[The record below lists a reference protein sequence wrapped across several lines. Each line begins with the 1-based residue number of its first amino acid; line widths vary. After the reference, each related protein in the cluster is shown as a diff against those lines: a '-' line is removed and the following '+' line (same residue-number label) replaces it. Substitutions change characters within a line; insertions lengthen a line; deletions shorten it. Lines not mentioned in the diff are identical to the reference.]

1 MRLWTIAVT
10 DLKTAVKDKMFFFW
24 LLLFPLFFAFIFGMA
39 FKGSSPSASK
49 ATLNILDQDKGVLS
63 KALIDEL
70 KHQKYDVNLIE
81 DKNEAEIRTLI
92 IPPRFTK
99 DIIKGE
105 KVELILEK
113 EAQSN
118 VEAGQAVYAHVL
130 RAVIKTMARL
140 IRLAPE
146 NLEILENQFS
156 EISLKELIS
165 IQVQQAGKLKI
176 IPSGFNH
183 SVPGTTV
190 MFLLFTVLMYG
201 GINLLEE
208 RRQGQL
214 ERIILTPATYTDLIG
229 GKWINRIMIGMLQIT
244 LMFLAGRFLFG
255 VYLGESLPAL
265 FLVSLFFC
273 GSIAG
278 MSILFGCLIQ
288 KEEVLIVLN
297 ILVANLMAALGGCW
311 WPLELVPPGLRTA
324 SFIFPTGWTMD
335 AFHKLISFGYGLPEI
350 LPHIGFLAL
359 FSLVFL
365 FLAVKFFKL
374 R

>member
-1 MRLWTIAVT
+1 MRLWTIAFT
-10 DLKTAVKDKMFFFW
+10 DLKIALKDKMFFMW
-24 LLLFPLFFAFIFGMA
+24 LLVFPLLFAFLFGMA
-39 FKGSSPSASK
+39 FKSPSPTASK
-49 ATLNILDQDKGVLS
+49 ATLNILDQDHGVLS

-70 KHQKYDVNLIE
+70 KHQRYDVNLIE
-81 DKNEAEIRTLI
+81 DKNDAEIRTLI
-92 IPPRFTK
+92 IPPEFSEK
-99 DIIKGE
+99 IIKGE

-113 EAQSN
+113 EAESN
-118 VEAGQAVYAHVL
+118 MEAGQAVYAHIL
-130 RAVIKTMARL
+130 RGVIKTMARL
-140 IRLAPE
+140 IQLAPE
-146 NLEILENQFS
+146 NLQVLENQFS
-156 EISLKELIS
+156 ETSLKELIS
-165 IQVQQAGKLKI
+165 VQVKQAGKLKT

-183 SVPGTTV
+183 SVPGITV

-229 GKWINRIMIGMLQIT
+229 GKWFNRVMIGMLQIT

-255 VYLGESLPAL
+255 VYLGESIPAL

-278 MSILFGCLIQ
+278 LSILFGCLIQ

-311 WPLELVPPGLRTA
+311 WPLELVPQGLRTV

-335 AFHKLISFGYGLPEI
+335 AYHKLISFGYGLQEI

>member
-1 MRLWTIAVT
+1 MRLWTIAIT
-10 DLKTAVKDKMFFFW
+10 DLKITLRDKMFFLW
-24 LLLFPLFFAFIFGMA
+24 VLLFPLFFAFLFGMA
-39 FKGSSPSASK
+39 FKGSSPSAAK
-49 ATLNILDQDKGVLS
+49 ADLDILDQDRGVLS

-70 KHQKYDVNLIE
+70 KHQRYSLNLLEEKKETETRI
-81 DKNEAEIRTLI
+81 LI
-92 IPPRFTK
+92 IPPGFTEK
-99 DIIKGE
+99 IIKGE
-105 KVELILEK
+105 KVDLILEK
-113 EAQSN
+113 EPQSSM
-118 VEAGQAVYAHVL
+118 EAGQAVYAHIL
-130 RAVIKTMARL
+130 RGVIKTMARL
-140 IRLAPE
+140 IQLAPE
-146 NLEILENQFS
+146 NLEILENQFN
-156 EISLKELIS
+156 ETSLKELIS
-165 IQVQQAGKLKI
+165 VKIKQAGKLKT

-214 ERIILTPATYTDLIG
+214 ERIILTPATYTALIG
-229 GKWINRIMIGMLQIT
+229 GKWVNRLMIGMLQII
-244 LMFLAGRFLFG
+244 LMFSAGRLIFG
-255 VYLGESLPAL
+255 VYLGESIPAL

-278 MSILFGCLIQ
+278 LSILLGCLIQ
-288 KEEVLIVLN
+288 KEEILIVLN

-311 WPLELVPPGLRTA
+311 WPLELVPEGLRTA

-335 AFHKLISFGYGLPEI
+335 AFHKLISFGYGFQEI
-350 LPHIGFLAL
+350 IPHIAFLAL

>member
-1 MRLWTIAVT
+1 MRLWTIAIT

-24 LLLFPLFFAFIFGMA
+24 LLLFPLLFAFLFGMA
-39 FKGSSPSASK
+39 FRGSSPEDSK
-49 ATLNILDQDKGVLS
+49 ADLSILDQDRGVLS
-63 KALIDEL
+63 KAIIDEL
-70 KHQKYDVNLIE
+70 KHQKYDVNLVE
-81 DKNEAEIRTLI
+81 DKKEAEIRILV
-92 IPPRFTK
+92 IPPGFTER
-99 DIIKGE
+99 ITKGE
-105 KVELILEK
+105 KAELILEK
-113 EAQSN
+113 EAQSSL
-118 VEAGQAVYAHVL
+118 EAGQAVYAHIL

-140 IRLAPE
+140 IQLAPE
-146 NLEILENQFS
+146 NLQVVENQFS
-156 EISLKELIS
+156 ETSLKPLIS
-165 IQVQQAGKLKI
+165 VRIKQAGKLKT
-176 IPSGFNH
+176 IPSGYNH
-183 SVPGTTV
+183 SVPGSTV

-255 VYLGESLPAL
+255 VYLGESIPAL

-288 KEEVLIVLN
+288 KEEILIVLN

-335 AFHKLISFGYGLPEI
+335 AFHKIISFGYGLPEI

-365 FLAVKFFKL
+365 LLAVKFFKL

>member
-1 MRLWTIAVT
+1 MRLWTIALT
-10 DLKTAVKDKMFFFW
+10 DMKIALKDKMFFMWVLVFP
-24 LLLFPLFFAFIFGMA
+24 LLFAFLFGMA
-39 FKGSSPSASK
+39 FKSPSPTASK
-49 ATLNILDQDKGVLS
+49 ADLSILDQDHGVLS

-70 KHQKYDVNLIE
+70 KHQRYDVNLVE

-92 IPPRFTK
+92 IPPEFSEK
-99 DIIKGE
+99 IIKGE

-113 EAQSN
+113 EAESN
-118 VEAGQAVYAHVL
+118 MEAGQAVYAHIL
-130 RAVIKTMARL
+130 RGVIKTMARL
-140 IRLAPE
+140 IQLAPE
-146 NLEILENQFS
+146 NLQVLENQFS
-156 EISLKELIS
+156 ETSLKELIS
-165 IQVQQAGKLKI
+165 VKVKQAGKLKT

-183 SVPGTTV
+183 SVPGITV

-229 GKWINRIMIGMLQIT
+229 GKWLNRVMIGMLQIT

-255 VYLGESLPAL
+255 VYLGESIPAL

-278 MSILFGCLIQ
+278 LSILFGCLIQ
-288 KEEVLIVLN
+288 KEEILIVLN

-311 WPLELVPPGLRTA
+311 WPLELVPKGLRTV

-335 AFHKLISFGYGLPEI
+335 AYHKLISFGYGFQEI

>member
-1 MRLWTIAVT
+1 MRLWSIAIT
-10 DLKTAVKDKMFFFW
+10 DLKIAVKDKMFFFW
-24 LLLFPLFFAFIFGMA
+24 LFLFPLFFAILFGMA
-39 FKGSSPSASK
+39 FKGPSPTAPK
-49 ATLNILDQDKGVLS
+49 AALNILDQDRGILS

-70 KHQKYDVNLIE
+70 RHQRYSLNFLEEKKETETRI
-81 DKNEAEIRTLI
+81 LI
-92 IPPRFTK
+92 IPSEFTEK
-99 DIIKGE
+99 IIRGE

-113 EAQSN
+113 GPQSSM
-118 VEAGQAVYAHVL
+118 EAGQAVYAHIL
-130 RAVIKTMARL
+130 RGVIKTMTRL
-140 IRLAPE
+140 IQLAPKD
-146 NLEILENQFS
+146 LEVLENQFS
-156 EISLKELIS
+156 ETSLKELIS
-165 IQVQQAGKLKI
+165 VQVKQAGKLKT

-183 SVPGTTV
+183 SVPGITV

-214 ERIILTPATYTDLIG
+214 ERIILTPATYTALIG
-229 GKWINRIMIGMLQIT
+229 GKWVNRVMIGMLQIT

-255 VYLGESLPAL
+255 VYLGESIPAL

-278 MSILFGCLIQ
+278 ISILLGSLIQ
-288 KEEVLIVLN
+288 KEEVLILLN

-311 WPLELVPPGLRTA
+311 WPLEVVPTGLRTA

-335 AFHKLISFGYGLPEI
+335 AYHKLISFGYGFQEI
-350 LPHIGFLAL
+350 LPHVGFLAL

>member
-1 MRLWTIAVT
+1 MRLWTIAIT
-10 DLKTAVKDKMFFFW
+10 DLKIAVKDKMFFFW
-24 LLLFPLFFAFIFGMA
+24 LLLFPLLFAFLFGMA
-39 FKGSSPSASK
+39 FKGSSPTAPK
-49 ATLNILDQDKGVLS
+49 AELNILDQDRSVLS

-70 KHQKYDVNLIE
+70 KHQRYSLNLLEEKKETETRI
-81 DKNEAEIRTLI
+81 LI
-92 IPPRFTK
+92 IPSGFTEK
-99 DIIKGE
+99 IIKGE

-113 EAQSN
+113 GAESSM
-118 VEAGQAVYAHVL
+118 ESGQAVYAHLL

-140 IRLAPE
+140 IQLAPE
-146 NLEILENQFS
+146 NFEVLESQFNGT
-156 EISLKELIS
+156 SLKQLIS
-165 IQVQQAGKLKI
+165 IKVKQAGKLKT

-183 SVPGTTV
+183 AVPGVTV

-229 GKWINRIMIGMLQIT
+229 GKWINRVIIGMLQIT

-255 VYLGESLPAL
+255 VYLGESLLAL

-278 MSILFGCLIQ
+278 LSILFGCLIQ
-288 KEEVLIVLN
+288 KEEILIVLN

-311 WPLELVPPGLRTA
+311 WPLELVPKELRTA
-324 SFIFPTGWTMD
+324 SFLFPTGWTMD
-335 AFHKLISFGYGLPEI
+335 AYHKLISFGYGLKEI
-350 LPHIGFLAL
+350 LPHVGFLAL
-359 FSLVFL
+359 FSLIFL

>member
-1 MRLWTIAVT
+1 MRLWTIALT
-10 DLKTAVKDKMFFFW
+10 DMKIALKDKMFFMWVLVFP
-24 LLLFPLFFAFIFGMA
+24 LLFAFLFGMA
-39 FKGSSPSASK
+39 FKSPSPTASK
-49 ATLNILDQDKGVLS
+49 ADLSILDQDHGVLS

-70 KHQKYDVNLIE
+70 KHQRYDVNLVE

-92 IPPRFTK
+92 IPPEFSEK
-99 DIIKGE
+99 IIKGE

-113 EAQSN
+113 EAESN
-118 VEAGQAVYAHVL
+118 MEAGQAVYAHIL
-130 RAVIKTMARL
+130 RGVIKTMARL
-140 IRLAPE
+140 IQLAPE
-146 NLEILENQFS
+146 NLQVLENQFS
-156 EISLKELIS
+156 ETSLKELIS
-165 IQVQQAGKLKI
+165 VKVKQAGKLKT

-183 SVPGTTV
+183 SVPGITV

-229 GKWINRIMIGMLQIT
+229 GKWLNRVMIGMLQIT

-255 VYLGESLPAL
+255 VYLGESIPAL

-278 MSILFGCLIQ
+278 LSILFGCLIQ
-288 KEEVLIVLN
+288 KEEILIVLN

-311 WPLELVPPGLRTA
+311 WPLELVPQGLRTV

-335 AFHKLISFGYGLPEI
+335 AYHKLISFGYGFQEI